1 MRWMNYLGIFL
12 LLLALAGTP
21 ARSAADDEKYQSL
34 KQFSQIIELIEN
46 SYVQDVDRE
55 ELIQG
60 AIQGMLKNLDPHSAY
75 LDKDAFQE
83 MQTETSGEFTG
94 VGIEITLQ
102 DNRLT
107 VVSAIEDTPAFEAG
121 LQAGDMILEI
131 DGESTQDIS
140 IMDAVSKIRGPK
152 GSEVELTILSEG
164 ADSPKTVTI
173 KRDLI
178 PVHSV
183 KTQVLEED
191 YLYVRITNFNER
203 TTRELEEVVQEV
215 EDLQGLI
222 LDLRNNPGGVLEQ
235 AVSVADLFLEEGKI
249 VYTKGKM
256 EKAQMSF
263 SAKDQKLDLKT
274 PMVVLINSGTASG
287 SEIVAGALQD
297 HKRALIVGEQS
308 FGKGSVQTMIPLA
321 DGSGIKMTTAKYY
334 TPKDRSIQ
342 AEGIV
347 PDLEIPFIP
356 PGDAEQEEGPRHP
369 FQVLREKDLEGH
381 LENGE
386 LQKEDLGTE
395 QDEEARKML
404 RRDNQLRMAL
414 QLVKSLP
421 VIKQLQ

>member
-12 LLLALAGTP
+12 LLVALAGTP
-21 ARSAADDEKYQSL
+21 ARSAAEQEQYQSL
-34 KQFSQIIELIEN
+34 KRFSQIIDLIEN

-75 LDKDAFQE
+75 LDQDAFQE

-102 DNRLT
+102 NNRLT
-107 VVSAIEDTPAFEAG
+107 VVSPIEDTPAFEAG
-121 LQAGDMILEI
+121 LQAGDVILEI

-152 GSEVELTILSEG
+152 GSEVELTILPEG
-164 ADSPKTVTI
+164 ANSPETVTI
-173 KRDLI
+173 KRDVI

-183 KTQVLEED
+183 KTQMLEKG
-191 YLYVRITNFNER
+191 YLYVRITNFNDR
-203 TTRELEEVVQEV
+203 TTQELEEAVQGV
-215 EDLQGLI
+215 EDLQGLV
-222 LDLRNNPGGVLEQ
+222 LDLRNNPGGVLDQ

-256 EKAQMSF
+256 DKAQMSF
-263 SAKDQKLDLKT
+263 SAEDQELDLKT
-274 PMVVLINSGTASG
+274 PMVVLINAGTASG

-297 HKRALIVGEQS
+297 HKRALIVGEKS
-308 FGKGSVQTMIPLA
+308 FGKGSVQTVIPLS
-321 DGSGIKMTTAKYY
+321 DGAGIKLTTARYY
-334 TPKDRSIQ
+334 TPQDRSIQ

-347 PDLEIPFIP
+347 PDLKVPFIA
-356 PGDAEQEEGPRHP
+356 PGDADQEENARHP
-369 FQVLREKDLEGH
+369 FSVLREKDLEGH
-381 LENGE
+381 LDNSG
-386 LQKEDLGTE
+386 LQEEDLETE
-395 QDEEARKML
+395 QNEEARKML
-404 RRDNQLRMAL
+404 SRDNQLRMAL